1 MFSSEARIRDSRWR
15 EPVRRIEAAAL
26 GLFWLGARA
35 LPPRRAARTG
45 ARLFAWL
52 GPRLRKQDFVR
63 SNLARLFPAAG
74 PARIEALEAEQAQIS
89 ATLAG
94 TEIYVNEPKRVA
106 ELQARFAQID
116 EALLAAM
123 ERWETLGAR

>member
-1 MFSSEARIRDSRWR
+1 
-15 EPVRRIEAAAL
+15 
-26 GLFWLGARA
+26 
-35 LPPRRAARTG
+35 
-45 ARLFAWL
+45 
-52 GPRLRKQDFVR
+52 
-63 SNLARLFPAAG
+63 
-74 PARIEALEAEQAQIS
+74 LEAEQTQIS

-116 EALLAAM
+116 EALMLAL